1 MQPKTLTTVLAI
13 ACACSISSTLSAE
26 SDPYQPGFLSDR
38 YQPPV
43 ILLQT
48 PRPGVLQ
55 NSRPDRGGVRGY
67 TAEAGSNIFVSNSP
81 LPYGASLEAS
91 QDLVIVRPRENVP
104 YIAISPWEPVTDRT
118 IEELHRHY
126 PWLRRTDSIKQD
138 LRIARNQYLR
148 ERGYIDSVR
157 TFHNDN
163 ARKAEVDESSEA
175 SQTYMNAP
183 DNTES
188 DAEPQL
194 VIIETDRQESR
205 RIASNRLKEDS
216 VIRVRNSDDDS
227 E

>member
-1 MQPKTLTTVLAI
+1 MQPKTLTSVLAI
-13 ACACSISSTLSAE
+13 ACACSISSPLSAE
-26 SDPYQPGFLSDR
+26 SDPYQPGFLGDQ
-38 YQPPV
+38 YQPPL

-48 PRPGVLQ
+48 PRHGVLQ
-55 NSRPDRGGVRGY
+55 NPRPDRGGVRGY
-67 TAEAGSNIFVSNSP
+67 TAEAGSNMFVSSSP
-81 LPYGASLEAS
+81 LPYGASLEAAG
-91 QDLVIVRPRENVP
+91 DLVIVRPRESIP

-118 IEELHRHY
+118 IEELERHY

-163 ARKAEVDESSEA
+163 ARKAEVEESSEA

-188 DAEPQL
+188 DAEAQL
-194 VIIETDRQESR
+194 VIIETNQQESR
-205 RIASNRLKEDS
+205 RIATERLKADS
-216 VIRVRNSDDDS
+216 VIRARSASDDSD
-227 E
+227 